1 MSGVELNHKKILV
14 TFLMQLGDL
23 ILTTPFI
30 RALREVAPNSHI
42 TMLVDEKLKDVVLY
56 NPCLDEVITID
67 KKGRDNNLLALLS
80 CAHNLGKMQFDILI
94 NLHPNER
101 CSFICAMTK
110 VGRLTGCTR
119 RLTGKSMRRTC
130 IWMY

>member
-1 MSGVELNHKKILV
+1 MH
-14 TFLMQLGDL
+14 LGDL
-23 ILTTPFI
+23 TLTTPFI
-30 RALREVAPNSHI
+30 RALREAAPDSHI
-42 TMLVDEKLKDVVLY
+42 TMLVDEKLKDVVLH

-67 KKGRDNNLLALLS
+67 KKGRDNSLLALLS

-110 VGRLTGCTR
+110 VGKRTGCTNW
-119 RLTGKSMRRTC
+119 LFKP
-130 IWMY
+130 WFD